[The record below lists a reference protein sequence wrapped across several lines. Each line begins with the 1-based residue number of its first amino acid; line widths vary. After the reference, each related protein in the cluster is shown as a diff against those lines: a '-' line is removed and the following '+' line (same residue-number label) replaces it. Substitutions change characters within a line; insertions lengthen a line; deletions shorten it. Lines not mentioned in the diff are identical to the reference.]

1 MNNTAAGPGHA
12 PRPVRHKDLPATL
25 YGIRHHGPGSARSV
39 RAALAEQ
46 CPDIVLIE
54 GPPEADGLVALAAD
68 EEMRPPVAL
77 LGYVPGEP
85 QQAAFWPFAVFS
97 PEWQAI
103 GYALRA
109 GVPVRFCDLPAAH
122 QLAMTGRDVPSART
136 DPVAELATAAGY
148 DDPERWWEDV
158 VEHVPGSAVF
168 DALAEAIGIL
178 RADAAEPDPRDAI
191 REAHMRKVLRR
202 TVRDGFERIAVVCGA
217 WHVPALRD
225 LPPAVA
231 DDRLLRG
238 LPKAKASLTWV
249 PWTYGRL
256 SYASG
261 YGAGIRSPGWYDH
274 LFCSPGQPVERWL
287 AKAAAVLRDEGIPA
301 SPAHVIESVRLAEAL
316 AALRGRP
323 LAGLEEVTE
332 AAHSVLCEGS
342 DLLTALIQ
350 RRLVVGERL
359 GTVPPATPMVPLQRD
374 LQDQQRHLRLRP
386 EAEPRDYDLDLR
398 KPNDLARSRLLY
410 RLALLQVAW
419 GTPQQSR
426 TANIGT
432 FRESWQLTWRPEL
445 DLALIEASMW
455 GSTVAAA
462 AAQRA
467 RSIAA
472 DATAL
477 NELTALAE
485 RCPLADLGDA
495 LPAVLAAVRDRAA
508 LEGDVTHLMAALP
521 AVVRAARYG
530 DVRGTDP
537 TRLGEVAIE
546 MITRIC
552 AGLPVAVASLD
563 ETAEQ
568 AMRERIDAVNS
579 ATGLL
584 VDGTSRDRWLDT
596 LAALARGDDPPRPP
610 RAGMAPRC
618 PPLISGRLTRLLLDA
633 GRITTG
639 GGCPDVPRTV
649 RRGPRPGRRG
659 LGRGVPGRQRP
670 AARPRRQAPR
680 PGGRLAGRAER
691 GRLHRRAARA
701 AADVRRVRATGT
713 AGDRAAG
720 RAARR
725 QRPPSCRRRVG
736 HRRPR
741 LRAGVACDRGRGFDS
756 RAHPASGIVT
766 AGHDERMRRWRLM
779 LGEKAGMPVPLG
791 GGDVRIDAA
800 LIFILIS
807 DLFEG
812 GDRDEMLRRI
822 ADVTAA
828 GTQVIALL
836 ALSDDGAPGYDHEN
850 AAALAGLG
858 VTAFACTPDAFGD
871 LMAAAIERRHRARG
885 RGEHRRVPEAG
896 AQDERVRPG

>member
-1 MNNTAAGPGHA
+1 MNSTAAEPGHA
-12 PRPVRHKDLPATL
+12 VRPVRPKDLPATL

-46 CPDIVLIE
+46 RPDVVLIE
-54 GPPEADGLVALAAD
+54 GPPEADGLLALAAD
-68 EEMRPPVAL
+68 EDMRPPVAL

-85 QQAAFWPFAVFS
+85 NQAAFWPFAVFS

-103 GYALRA
+103 RYALDA
-109 GVPVRFCDLPAAH
+109 DVPVRFCDLPAGH
-122 QLAMTGRDVPSART
+122 QLAMAAREASRVRP

-158 VEHVPGSAVF
+158 VEHLPGPDPSSVF

-178 RADAAEPDPRDAI
+178 RADAEEPDSRDAI

-217 WHVPALRD
+217 WHVPALRH
-225 LPPAVA
+225 LPPAAA

-238 LPKAKASLTWV
+238 LPKVKATLTWV

-256 SYASG
+256 SYTSG

-274 LFCSPGQPVERWL
+274 LFSSPGQPVERWL

-301 SPAHVIESVRLAEAL
+301 SSAHVIESVRLAEAL

-332 AAHSVLCEGS
+332 AARSVLCEGS

-386 EAEPRDYDLDLR
+386 EAEARDYDLDLR

-410 RLALLQVAW
+410 RLALLEVAW
-419 GTPQQSR
+419 GTPQPGR
-426 TANIGT
+426 TRNIGT

-467 RSIAA
+467 RSLAA

-477 NELTALAE
+477 DELTALTE
-485 RCPLADLGDA
+485 RCLLADLGDA

-508 LEGDVTHLMAALP
+508 LDTDVTHLMAALP
-521 AVVRAARYG
+521 ALVRAARYG

-537 TRLGEVAIE
+537 ARLGEVAIE

-552 AGLPVAVASLD
+552 AGLPAAVASLD
-563 ETAEQ
+563 ETAERV
-568 AMRERIDAVNS
+568 MRERIDAVNS

-584 VDGTSRDRWLDT
+584 ADRVSRDRWLDT
-596 LAALARGDDPPRPP
+596 LAVLARGDDPPGPP
-610 RAGMAPRC
+610 RVGTAPRC
-618 PPLISGRLTRLLLDA
+618 PPVISGRLTRLLLDA
-633 GRITTG
+633 GRLAADEAAARMSRALSAAAPAPAAAG
-639 GGCPDVPRTV
+639 WAEGFLAGSGLLLVHDDKLLALADGWLAGLSADAFAAVLPALRRTFGEFAPPE
-649 RRGPRPGRRG
+649 RRAIGQKVARLDGSGR
-659 LGRGVPGRQRP
+659 RP
-670 AARPRRQAPR
+670 AA
-680 PGGRLAGRAER
+680 LASAEDD
-691 GRLHRRAARA
+691 L
-701 AADVRRVRATGT
+701 D
-713 AGDRAAG
+713 
-720 RAARR
+720 
-725 QRPPSCRRRVG
+725 Q
-736 HRRPR
+736 
-741 LRAGVACDRGRGFDS
+741 
-756 RAHPASGIVT
+756 
-766 AGHDERMRRWRLM
+766 ER
-779 LGEKAGMPVPLG
+779 
-791 GGDVRIDAA
+791 
-800 LIFILIS
+800 
-807 DLFEG
+807 
-812 GDRDEMLRRI
+812 
-822 ADVTAA
+822 
-828 GTQVIALL
+828 
-836 ALSDDGAPGYDHEN
+836 
-850 AAALAGLG
+850 AALA
-858 VTAFACTPDAFGD
+858 
-871 LMAAAIERRHRARG
+871 
-885 RGEHRRVPEAG
+885 AG
-896 AQDERVRPG
+896 AVALILGLAQRVAS

>member
-1 MNNTAAGPGHA
+1 M
-12 PRPVRHKDLPATL
+12 
-25 YGIRHHGPGSARSV
+25 

-46 CPDIVLIE
+46 RPDVVLIE
-54 GPPEADGLVALAAD
+54 GPPEADGLVALVAD

-103 GYALRA
+103 GYALDA
-109 GVPVRFCDLPAAH
+109 GIPVRFCDLPAAH
-122 QLAMTGRDVPSART
+122 QLVMAARDVPPART
-136 DPVAELATAAGY
+136 DPVAELAAAAGY

-158 VEHVPGSAVF
+158 VEHVPGPAVF

-178 RADAAEPDPRDAI
+178 RADAEEADSRDAI

-202 TVRDGFERIAVVCGA
+202 TVREGFERIAVICGA

-225 LPPAVA
+225 LPPAAA

-238 LPKAKASLTWV
+238 LPKVKASLTWV

-301 SPAHVIESVRLAEAL
+301 SPAHVIESIRLAEAL

-323 LAGLEEVTE
+323 LAGLEEVSE
-332 AAHSVLCEGS
+332 AARSVLCEGS

-386 EAEPRDYDLDLR
+386 EAAPRDYDLDLR
-398 KPNDLARSRLLY
+398 KPTDLARSRLLY
-410 RLALLQVAW
+410 QLALLQVAW
-419 GTPQQSR
+419 GTPQESR
-426 TANIGT
+426 TRNIGT

-445 DLALIEASMW
+445 DLALIEASIW

-477 NELTALAE
+477 DELTALAE
-485 RCPLADLGDA
+485 RCLLADLDDA
-495 LPAVLAAVRDRAA
+495 LPTVLAAVRDRAA

-521 AVVRAARYG
+521 ALVRAARYG

-537 TRLGEVAIE
+537 ARLGEVAVE
-546 MITRIC
+546 MLIRIC
-552 AGLPVAVASLD
+552 AGLPAAVASLD

-584 VDGTSRDRWLDT
+584 ADGASRDRWLDT
-596 LAALARGDDPPRPP
+596 LAVLARGDDPPRPP
-610 RAGMAPRC
+610 RVGMAPRC
-618 PPLISGRLTRLLLDA
+618 PPVISGRLTRLLLDA
-633 GRITTG
+633 GRITTDEAGVRMSRALSAAAPAPAAAGWAEGFLAGSGLLLVHDDKLLTVADGWLAGLSVDAFAVVLPALRRTFG
-639 GGCPDVPRTV
+639 GFAPPE
-649 RRGPRPGRRG
+649 RRAIGQQAARLDGSGRRPAVAASATDDLDSERAALAASGVALILG
-659 LGRGVPGRQRP
+659 LT
-670 AARPRRQAPR
+670 
-680 PGGRLAGRAER
+680 
-691 GRLHRRAARA
+691 RRAA
-701 AADVRRVRATGT
+701 
-713 AGDRAAG
+713 
-720 RAARR
+720 
-725 QRPPSCRRRVG
+725 S
-736 HRRPR
+736 
-741 LRAGVACDRGRGFDS
+741 
-756 RAHPASGIVT
+756 
-766 AGHDERMRRWRLM
+766 
-779 LGEKAGMPVPLG
+779 
-791 GGDVRIDAA
+791 
-800 LIFILIS
+800 
-807 DLFEG
+807 
-812 GDRDEMLRRI
+812 
-822 ADVTAA
+822 
-828 GTQVIALL
+828 
-836 ALSDDGAPGYDHEN
+836 
-850 AAALAGLG
+850 
-858 VTAFACTPDAFGD
+858 
-871 LMAAAIERRHRARG
+871 
-885 RGEHRRVPEAG
+885 
-896 AQDERVRPG
+896 

>member
-1 MNNTAAGPGHA
+1 MNRAVAGPGHA
-12 PRPVRHKDLPATL
+12 PRPVRHKDLPAVL

-39 RAALAEQ
+39 RAALEEQ
-46 CPDIVLIE
+46 RPDVVLIE

-85 QQAAFWPFAVFS
+85 KQAAFWPFAVFS

-103 GYALRA
+103 GYALGA

-122 QLAMTGRDVPSART
+122 QLAMAQGRGEQRWAGARART
-136 DPVAELATAAGY
+136 DPLGELAAAAGY

-158 VEHVPGSAVF
+158 VEHLPGPDPSSVF
-168 DALAEAIGIL
+168 EALGEAIGIL
-178 RADAAEPDPRDAI
+178 RADAEEPDARDAI

-225 LPPAVA
+225 LPPAAA

-238 LPKAKASLTWV
+238 LPKVKATLTWV

-256 SYASG
+256 SYTSG

-274 LFCSPGQPVERWL
+274 LFGSPGQPIERWL
-287 AKAAAVLRDEGIPA
+287 AKAAAVLRDEGVPA
-301 SPAHVIESVRLAEAL
+301 SSAHVIESVRLAEAL

-332 AAHSVLCEGS
+332 AARSVLCEGS
-342 DLLTALIQ
+342 DLLTELIQ

-410 RLALLQVAW
+410 RLALLEVPW
-419 GTPQQSR
+419 GTPQESR
-426 TANIGT
+426 IRNIGT

-472 DATAL
+472 GATAL
-477 NELTALAE
+477 DELTALTE
-485 RCPLADLGDA
+485 RCLLADLGDA

-508 LEGDVTHLMAALP
+508 LDTDVTRLMAALP
-521 AVVRAARYG
+521 ALVRAARYG

-537 TRLGEVAIE
+537 ARLGEVAIE

-552 AGLPVAVASLD
+552 AGLPAAVASLD
-563 ETAEQ
+563 ETAERV
-568 AMRERIDAVNS
+568 MRERIDAVNS

-584 VDGTSRDRWLDT
+584 ADGASRDRWLDT
-596 LAALARGDDPPRPP
+596 LAVLARV
-610 RAGMAPRC
+610 GMALRC

-633 GRITTG
+633 GRLAADDAASRMSRALSAG
-639 GGCPDVPRTV
+639 VPAA
-649 RRGPRPGRRG
+649 GRRG
-659 LGRGVPGRQRP
+659 LDRGVPGRQRP
-670 AARPRRQAPR
+670 AARPRRQAAR
-680 PGGRLAGRAER
+680 PGGRLAGRAEH
-691 GRLHRRAARA
+691 GRLRRHAARA
-701 AADVRRVRATGT
+701 AADVRRIRATGT

-720 RAARR
+720 RPARR
-725 QRPPSCRRRVG
+725 QRP
-736 HRRPR
+736 RP
-741 LRAGVACDRGRGFDS
+741 
-756 RAHPASGIVT
+756 
-766 AGHDERMRRWRLM
+766 
-779 LGEKAGMPVPLG
+779 
-791 GGDVRIDAA
+791 
-800 LIFILIS
+800 
-807 DLFEG
+807 
-812 GDRDEMLRRI
+812 
-822 ADVTAA
+822 
-828 GTQVIALL
+828 
-836 ALSDDGAPGYDHEN
+836 
-850 AAALAGLG
+850 
-858 VTAFACTPDAFGD
+858 
-871 LMAAAIERRHRARG
+871 
-885 RGEHRRVPEAG
+885 
-896 AQDERVRPG
+896 